1 MIHVIMPMGWF
12 LMTPIGAC
20 VQCNIRRL
28 LGKHPV
34 SPPPSPPPS
43 PRLPPK
49 YKSTQ
54 KVMSIMFLS
63 FILEGGIFLQHLK
76 CLGILLQH
84 LFSNTEIQN

>member
-34 SPPPSPPPS
+34 SPPPSPPPEIDIHTDGDVYHVSIIHIRRGNIS
-43 PRLPPK
+43 PAFEMPK
-49 YKSTQ
+49 NLVTTF
-54 KVMSIMFLS
+54 VF
-63 FILEGGIFLQHLK
+63 
-76 CLGILLQH
+76 
-84 LFSNTEIQN
+84 